1 MSIMDG
7 NIVLKYWLL
16 TFPTGR
22 NALIDIYPKPNQSS
36 AFKCKT
42 WLETQTD
49 RVWCII
55 VSFQKLQKVHG
66 ITVYSLQLDF

>member
-22 NALIDIYPKPNQSS
+22 NALIFTQNQINHLLLSVRRGLKHKQIVFGVLSS
-36 AFKCKT
+36 LSRNYRKYTA
-42 WLETQTD
+42 
-49 RVWCII
+49 
-55 VSFQKLQKVHG
+55 
-66 ITVYSLQLDF
+66 